1 MQCYATHLTTNE
13 NCRQHLLVCTDD
25 RRFCKCVLTCH
36 FFLLSCF
43 ASLCSTHSIQFFFRQ
58 SLCLSTRNVWRPVIV
73 VVVIVVGG
81 DDDYDGMCDEIYR
94 TFGGVC
100 MRAWD
105 FSSMVSFVRIVIS
118 AEVCN
123 AYMPKANENKTK
135 NGNNLISFLFVFI
148 VEEEREGETT
158 RVSQQAT
165 YIHGVNTPRS
175 SNCGCF

>member
-1 MQCYATHLTTNE
+1 MLCNALNYKRKLPSTSTRVYGRSQILQM
-13 NCRQHLLVCTDD
+13 RFDLSFFSPLLF
-25 RRFCKCVLTCH
+25 RFALLHSFNSVL
-36 FFLLSCF
+36 
-43 ASLCSTHSIQFFFRQ
+43 FFFRQ

-123 AYMPKANENKTK
+123 AYMPKANENKK

-165 YIHGVNTPRS
+165 YIHDVNTPRS